1 MPGFSH
7 GPVGG
12 MLELSHWWK
21 SCLGLVMGLLGGGGG
36 CLSLVIDWEYGYTA
50 DHYNPRIDTRP
61 HVKHFEFY

>member
-21 SCLGLVMGLLGGGGG
+21 SCLGLVMGLLGGGGMLE
-36 CLSLVIDWEYGYTA
+36 LS
-50 DHYNPRIDTRP
+50 H
-61 HVKHFEFY
+61 